1 MKAWIVNEKYET
13 ASAVVFAET
22 RGKAKALALCTSSC
36 EDANFCDIEVSRA
49 PEMDKY
55 YAEGKT
61 EMDWS
66 DPKDRIALVK
76 ECGFYCEE
84 PIAECC
90 KSCPAKEFCDEAV
103 QEKEHPN
110 DR

>member
-1 MKAWIVNEKYET
+1 MISVNEKYET

-36 EDANFCDIEVSRA
+36 EDAKFLDIEVSRV

-66 DPKDRIALVK
+66 DPKDRVALVK
-76 ECGFYCEE
+76 ECGFCCRH
-84 PIAECC
+84 PIAEDC
-90 KSCPAKEFCDEAV
+90 KDCSAKEFCDEAV
-103 QEKEHPN
+103 QKEEET
-110 DR
+110 

>member
-1 MKAWIVNEKYET
+1 MKAWIVNPKYEFG
-13 ASAVVFAET
+13 SAVVFAKT
-22 RGKAKALALCTSSC
+22 RGKAKSFALCTSSC
-36 EDANFCDIEVSRA
+36 EDANFCDVEVSRA

-76 ECGFYCEE
+76 ECGFYCED
-84 PIAECC
+84 PIAEEC
-90 KSCPAKEFCDEAV
+90 KDCSAKEFCDEAV

>member
-1 MKAWIVNEKYET
+1 MKAWIVNPKYKFG
-13 ASAVVFAET
+13 SAVVFAET
-22 RGKAKALALCTSSC
+22 RGKAKSAALCTSSC

-76 ECGFYCEE
+76 ECGFYCED

-90 KSCPAKEFCDEAV
+90 ESCPAKEFCDEDIST
-103 QEKEHPN
+103 KEAL
-110 DR
+110 

>member
-13 ASAVVFAET
+13 ASAVVYAET
-22 RGKAKALALCTSSC
+22 RGKAKALALCTSRC
-36 EDANFCDIEVSRA
+36 EGANFCDIEVRRV
-49 PEMDKY
+49 PQMDKY
-55 YAEGKT
+55 YVDGKS
-61 EMDWS
+61 EMDWFN
-66 DPKDRIALVK
+66 PKDRIALVK

-90 KSCPAKEFCDEAV
+90 KSCPAKDFCDEAV
-103 QEKEHPN
+103 LEKEHPN